1 MHYLSENT
9 KSRIALSEKIYN
21 IIEFTQRNVFLTGKA
36 GTGKTTFLNDFI
48 RRTIKNCIVVAPT
61 GIAAINAGGVTIHSM
76 FGLPLT
82 SFMPTTDPV
91 DRNEAINIPQLL
103 PHFKY
108 RKEKL
113 ELLRALEILIIDEVS
128 MLRADVLDMID
139 LALKTARRS
148 ALAFGGVQLLLIG
161 DLYQLPPVVKAA
173 SEKLLAAFYTAPYFF
188 ESKALK
194 STPFVTIELTTV
206 FRQSDPVFIALLN
219 AIREGETNGIDFQL
233 LNTRYQPGFEPKDR
247 YVYLVSHNYMADG
260 INTRRLEA
268 LPGKGISCPAII
280 TGDFKEQLYPNDP
293 NLVLKPE
300 AQVMFIRNDASE
312 SKKYYNGRL
321 AKVLRAEDDRIIV
334 LPEGAETELA
344 VEREIWE
351 NKKYYLDDKKE
362 IKEDVIGSYEQ
373 YPFRLAWAV
382 TIHKSQ
388 GLTFD
393 RVIID
398 AGASFTSGQVY
409 VALSRCRTLD
419 GIVLKSPIRASNIFR
434 DTRISDFHEA
444 TNASEK
450 MELIYE
456 TEKHAFA
463 VSKLL
468 RTLSCAPFLTVMENW
483 IQAGREKEPG
493 DAAVFAGL
501 SEQVQENSRKLE
513 DTFIKFE
520 SFVQRKMRDP
530 EPGTWALISEKGAG
544 AVNYFFDQV
553 QERVLMP
560 VKAHYDSVRKQKGL
574 KSYVRTVEAFMNE
587 LEAYLLGLANARFLD
602 QQLLAGEKNIEVHV
616 KEKDQPSHLVTYNLL
631 EEGKTPDEIAAERN
645 LAISTIYGHF
655 ARVAQVGILDI
666 SALFSEEQLQVFN
679 KAFEPGK
686 WPSVTAAKSALPVF
700 EFHELRVL
708 INHFTY
714 WANKAKQSEKAVSL

>member
-1 MHYLSENT
+1 MQHLSENT
-9 KSRIALSEKIYN
+9 KSRISLSEKIYN

-48 RRTIKNCIVVAPT
+48 RRTIKNSIVVAPT

-82 SFMPTTDPV
+82 SFIPTMDPV

-148 ALAFGGVQLLLIG
+148 TLAFGGVQLLLIG
-161 DLYQLPPVVKAA
+161 DLYQLPPVVKAS
-173 SEKLLAAFYTAPYFF
+173 SEKLLAAFYSSPYFF

-219 AIREGETNGIDFQL
+219 SIREGETYQIDFPL
-233 LNTRYQPGFEPKDR
+233 LNTRYQPGFEPQDR

-260 INTRRLEA
+260 INTRRLND
-268 LPGKGISCPAII
+268 LPGSGISCPAVI

-300 AQVMFIRNDASE
+300 AQVMFIRNDGSE
-312 SKKYYNGRL
+312 AKKYYNGRL
-321 AKVLRAEDDRIIV
+321 AKVVRAEEDKIIV
-334 LPEGAETELA
+334 IPEGSEAELA

-351 NKKYYLDDKKE
+351 NKKYSLNDKKE
-362 IKEDVIGSYEQ
+362 IQEEVVGSYEQ

-409 VALSRCRTLD
+409 VALSRCRTLE

-450 MELIYE
+450 MEQIYE

-468 RTLSCAPFLTVMENW
+468 RTLNCAAFLTAMERW
-483 IQAGREKEPG
+483 IEAGEGNLQISQEALSAVSAQVKETCR
-493 DAAVFAGL
+493 AL
-501 SEQVQENSRKLE
+501 EN
-513 DTFIKFE
+513 TFIKFE
-520 SFVQRKMRDP
+520 HFVQRKMRDAP
-530 EPGTWALISEKGAG
+530 PDLWEQIPEKGA
-544 AVNYFFDQV
+544 AAANYFFDQV
-553 QERVLMP
+553 QQQVFTPLKVHYASTKNLKGVKSYTRVL
-560 VKAHYDSVRKQKGL
+560 
-574 KSYVRTVEAFMNE
+574 EALMTE
-587 LEAYLLGLANARFLD
+587 LEAYLRGMKNAVFLEKK
-602 QQLLAGEKNIEVHV
+602 LLPEEKTMETYV
-616 KEKDQPSHLVTYNLL
+616 KEKDRPSHLVSYSLL
-631 EEGKTPDEIAAERN
+631 DEGKTPEEIAATRN
-645 LAISTIYGHF
+645 LAVSTVYGHF

-666 SALFSEEQLQVFN
+666 HTLFSEEQLRIFN
-679 KAFEPGK
+679 QAFEPGK
-686 WPSVTAAKSALPVF
+686 WASITVAKSALPVF

-714 WANKAKQSEKAVSL
+714 WANKERPVKEPSR